1 MFMLIR
7 SITGVFV
14 FFFILCLHKDW
25 EKSGRSVG
33 KVSIALVA
41 EEGSWD
47 QSSQNSQGHA
57 TQAGGRG
64 EPLSTLSCRGFF
76 KFNETGRSSIR
87 ALWPRS

>member
-1 MFMLIR
+1 MFILIR
-7 SITGVFV
+7 SITGVG
-14 FFFILCLHKDW
+14 FFILRLHKDW
-25 EKSGRSVG
+25 EKSARSVG
-33 KVSIALVA
+33 KVSVALVA

-47 QSSQNSQGHA
+47 QSSNSQGHA

-76 KFNETGRSSIR
+76 IFSETGRSSIR